1 LWTTDC
7 GEAKSAL
14 RKANASKRKESAVS
28 PLLLALRLCNMLA
41 AEALLG
47 VALRWAGAPL
57 LRRGLLPSADAQ
69 DVTRWTLAHLVVTS
83 AIVAA
88 WLAFGFLVLSTFVTV
103 LLVPLERGRAP
114 MPTLSRLTGPPWWR
128 RALVGACGLSL
139 SAPVA
144 AHAVL
149 YHEQSPDRCA
159 VTCRTGDQRPSVIA
173 GLAFPDLPGAVAGT
187 ASSTPELRTVRRG
200 DSLWRIARDELA
212 PSAPDSAVCG
222 EVAAIYAANRALIGP
237 DPDLILPGTELTL
250 PGGTA

>member
-173 GLAFPDLPGAVAGT
+173 GLAFPDLPDAGT
-187 ASSTPELRTVRRG
+187 ASVSPQRHTVRRG
-200 DSLWRIARDELA
+200 DSLWSIARDELA
-212 PSAPDSAVCG
+212 AGAPDSAVCG

-237 DPDLILPGTELTL
+237 DPDLILPRTQLTL